1 MIMDLHK
8 LLQDRGINTSI
19 TNELIEGIVS
29 RKFDNTLEETAD
41 IIAKNYNKV
50 TLYSVEVITCQRI
63 VSTEPLFTEIG
74 DSIVVRMKGESK

>member
-1 MIMDLHK
+1 MIKDLEQ
-8 LLQDRGINTSI
+8 LLKDRDINVSI
-19 TNELIEGIVS
+19 TNDFEGIVS

-63 VSTEPLFTEIG
+63 ISTEPLFTEIG

>member
-1 MIMDLHK
+1 MIKDLEQ
-8 LLQDRGINTSI
+8 LLKDRDINVSI
-19 TNELIEGIVS
+19 TNDFEGIVS

-41 IIAKNYNKV
+41 IIVKNYNKV

>member
-1 MIMDLHK
+1 MIKDLEQ
-8 LLQDRGINTSI
+8 LLKDRDINVSI
-19 TNELIEGIVS
+19 TNDFEGIVS